1 MQARALFPQRP
12 PGSPQ
17 VQPPAPCPWPTSA
30 PLPLP
35 TCPRTPRW
43 RRSRGKPWVQTDLL
57 PLPPVN
63 RCRWTAPPR
72 NCENPATPRFA
83 RGRVE
88 SLRPP
93 RCHPQKNKSQTLLVV
108 GRKKRSSQRKSPLP
122 PSPTQDHPGTRGGHW
137 AAGPHLPLQGSVHTE
152 NRAPLPGP
160 LSERRGQGGLWGA
173 EVATTKHCRTR
184 YQEWATG

>member
-1 MQARALFPQRP
+1 MEIWLQLKSFFTLRGQYFHL
-12 PGSPQ
+12 SPLQ
-17 VQPPAPCPWPTSA
+17 MSCCACN
-30 PLPLP
+30 
-35 TCPRTPRW
+35 PRVV
-43 RRSRGKPWVQTDLL
+43 SFL
-57 PLPPVN
+57 
-63 RCRWTAPPR
+63 R

-122 PSPTQDHPGTRGGHW
+122 PSPTQDHPGTRGGRW